1 MLCMLCTSQAHG
13 LVPAQAASTSSADA
27 GSSAMVVDAMAS
39 ASGQQQQ
46 QQVGRK
52 VVRLLQRLEP
62 SEVLHHAQLL
72 QHIGRQ
78 QPQLAAELLHVLPY
92 SLEPASSSKWLLHM
106 ALLAQLLQQVAA
118 ATPALCLLAAA
129 GGEAPGMEAAV
140 VRNMLKRCLPSGL
153 SKASLSRGVQHA
165 SPAVQYATLCVMASM
180 LEALAPVLQA
190 LESAAGKQVP
200 AAGGSSSSSSW
211 GSLLQQLKATIRCK
225 VPDVQTL
232 VALQASLDKGTAGAA
247 AAAAGKGDAAG
258 SADLNDAD
266 QQQQEDSVADDPQER
281 REQQQLQLLHVL
293 ALYQRWLPEAAADAR
308 LDPAKLLPGDV
319 LDMLDMSAAE
329 QLLRLQ
335 VLQAA
340 SDAAAAAGSSRAA
353 SVVAAAAAAA
363 DAGGLAAAQLTP
375 LALLACGE

>member
-1 MLCMLCTSQAHG
+1 MLCMLCTSPAHG
-13 LVPAQAASTSSADA
+13 LVPAQAPSTSTDGA
-27 GSSAMVVDAMAS
+27 GTSAMVVDATAS

-46 QQVGRK
+46 AGRK
-52 VVRLLQRLEP
+52 VVRLMQRLEP
-62 SEVLHHAQLL
+62 TEVLHHAQLL

-78 QPQLAAELLHVLPY
+78 QPQLAAELLHALPY
-92 SLEPASSSKWLLHM
+92 SLEPANSSKWLLHM

-165 SPAVQYATLCVMASM
+165 SPAVQYATLCMMASM

-200 AAGGSSSSSSW
+200 AASGTSSSW
-211 GSLLQQLKATIRCK
+211 GSLLQQLQAAIRSK

-232 VALQASLDKGTAGAA
+232 VALQAGLDKGTAG

-258 SADLNDAD
+258 SAEQGDAD
-266 QQQQEDSVADDPQER
+266 QHQEDSAADDPQER

-308 LDPAKLLPGDV
+308 MDPAKFLPGDV
-319 LDMLDMSAAE
+319 LGMSAAE
-329 QLLRLQ
+329 QLVRLQ
-335 VLQAA
+335 VLQAGT
-340 SDAAAAAGSSRAA
+340 DAAAAAASSRAA
-353 SVVAAAAAAA
+353 LGVAGAAAGA